1 MKLRKSQMAALL
13 LIALSLILGAC
24 MNTASSP
31 EATQD
36 PFTGAG
42 TSTGL
47 PAASATPGA
56 PAQGADN
63 AGTQNA
69 QTGTAQRYDWHA
81 NAETVE
87 NRVGQISEI
96 SECRILVSGD
106 TALVGVKFTPQ
117 YQGEMTERIRDMI
130 AGQVKAADPMLQTVA
145 VTANADDVARI
156 FEMSDAVK
164 SGQSVDE
171 LDSDIDSI
179 VRNATTMR

>member
-56 PAQGADN
+56 PAQD
-63 AGTQNA
+63 
-69 QTGTAQRYDWHA
+69 
-81 NAETVE
+81 
-87 NRVGQISEI
+87 
-96 SECRILVSGD
+96 
-106 TALVGVKFTPQ
+106 
-117 YQGEMTERIRDMI
+117 
-130 AGQVKAADPMLQTVA
+130 
-145 VTANADDVARI
+145 
-156 FEMSDAVK
+156 
-164 SGQSVDE
+164 
-171 LDSDIDSI
+171 
-179 VRNATTMR
+179 ATTLAGRTRKMRKSARPSAMIGTPTRKPWKTAWARFRKFPNAASSLAAIRRWWA

>member
-47 PAASATPGA
+47 PGA
-56 PAQGADN
+56 PAQDADN
-63 AGTQNA
+63 ASGQNAQNA

-96 SECRILVSGD
+96 SECRILVSDD

-117 YQGEMTERIRDMI
+117 YQGEMTERIRDMV